1 MLTRD
6 QAKAITD
13 RVLALSKADEVS
25 INLSG
30 GTTSH
35 LRFARNTPSTS
46 GSNEAP
52 SLEIESTYGKRTGS
66 VTINQFDEE
75 SLARGVRRSE
85 EIARLAPEDPEHM
98 PVLAPQRYVEGPGFS
113 QSTADH
119 GAENLANWAATC
131 INDAQSSGL
140 VAAGFTQATAGY
152 SCIANSRGL
161 FGYHRATGAYL
172 SETVRT
178 SDGTGSGWA
187 SASSHRMED
196 IDAGAMSKTAMAKA
210 RTSAQ
215 PKPLDPGKYVTIL
228 EPACVANLVR
238 MMGWFM
244 NARAADEGRSYFSA
258 PSGGNRLGEKL
269 FDERV
274 NIYSDPADP
283 MTPGAPWGQDGLPQ
297 ERRAWVENGVLK
309 HLMTDR
315 YWAQKSGVA
324 PVPFPSNVIMRG
336 GSGTVDDLVASTER
350 GVLVTSLWYI
360 RPVDPRTMLFTG
372 ITRDGVFW
380 IENGKISHPVQ
391 NLRWNDGPLT
401 LLTKLDKM
409 SATVRVP
416 PRPWRSANT
425 AVPALRVKEFQF
437 TSVSEAV

>member
-1 MLTRD
+1 MTR
-6 QAKAITD
+6 
-13 RVLALSKADEVS
+13 
-25 INLSG
+25 
-30 GTTSH
+30 
-35 LRFARNTPSTS
+35 
-46 GSNEAP
+46 
-52 SLEIESTYGKRTGS
+52 
-66 VTINQFDEE
+66 
-75 SLARGVRRSE
+75 
-85 EIARLAPEDPEHM
+85 
-98 PVLAPQRYVEGPGFS
+98 
-113 QSTADH
+113 
-119 GAENLANWAATC
+119 
-131 INDAQSSGL
+131 SS
-140 VAAGFTQATAGY
+140 
-152 SCIANSRGL
+152 
-161 FGYHRATGAYL
+161 
-172 SETVRT
+172 
-178 SDGTGSGWA
+178 
-187 SASSHRMED
+187 
-196 IDAGAMSKTAMAKA
+196 
-210 RTSAQ
+210 
-215 PKPLDPGKYVTIL
+215 
-228 EPACVANLVR
+228 
-238 MMGWFM
+238 GWFM

-274 NIYSDPADP
+274 NIYSDPTDP
-283 MTPGAPWGQDGLPQ
+283 MAPGAPWGQDGLPQ

-324 PVPFPSNVIMRG
+324 PVAFPSNVIMRG

-401 LLTKLDKM
+401 LLSRLDKM
-409 SATVRVP
+409 SATVRVS

-425 AVPALRVKEFQF
+425 AVPALRVKEFHF